1 MKVLNPKISALQ
13 IQWRRKILTNHV
25 KYVSTK
31 HIHTSPARSEHCGT
45 SPGSAL
51 VTTPS
56 PPGYEPPEVVHG
68 QIKIPELLAST
79 VNKNQKQYAG
89 N

>member
-1 MKVLNPKISALQ
+1 MLSICQYQV
-13 IQWRRKILTNHV
+13 
-25 KYVSTK
+25 YVR
-31 HIHTSPARSEHCGT
+31 TSPARSEHCGT
-45 SPGSAL
+45 SPGSVL
-51 VTTPS
+51 VATPS
-56 PPGYEPPEVVHG
+56 PPGYEPPEVVQR